1 MNSNNELMPDIQAF
15 KIHIKGIVQG
25 VGFRPFVYSLAIRN
39 HLSGWV
45 RNSSNGVEIEVNGTF
60 SEMENF
66 LFELKNSPPPLSRI
80 DTFVSEETSV
90 SNYKEFVILGSDAR
104 EGEFIPVSP
113 DYSICDD
120 CLREMFNPSDRR
132 YRYPF
137 INCTNC
143 GPRFT
148 IIQDIPYDRPNTT
161 MASFELCDDCL
172 AEYKNPLDRR
182 YHAQPVACPACGPN
196 VSLVINHELVC
207 DGDEAI
213 TKTRQMIKSG
223 QILAIKGLGGFHIAC
238 DATNWSA
245 VENLRNRKKRSDKPF
260 ALMADSLETIGQ
272 YCYITDEEKQ
282 LLQSKERPI
291 VLLKIKSINKL
302 SPLIA
307 PGQTHLGFMLPYTP
321 LHYLLLGPNGNNP
334 TVWVMTSGNMSEEP
348 IAYKDEEALTRLE
361 NIADGFL
368 IHNREIHMR
377 IDDSVTRIIN
387 QKNYPI
393 RRARGYAPNPLLLP
407 FDVPQIL
414 AVGAELKNTFCLTR
428 DNYAFLSHHIGDM
441 ENYET
446 LKSFEEAIEHYQKLF
461 RIHPEIIASDMH
473 PNYLASRYA
482 DQKVQ
487 DLIIPSI
494 KIQHHHAHLAA
505 CLADNQIN
513 NDSPVIGLIYDG
525 IGYGTDGA
533 IWGGEILLGNYAH
546 YQRRFH
552 LRYVNQP
559 GGDISTRIP
568 ARMTL
573 SHLWEYGIDW
583 DPSIPASEYL
593 CMEEKTALEIQLRK
607 QINSPKTSSMGRLF
621 DAVASLIGVR
631 HKVNFEGQAAIEMES
646 LVDET
651 ENGYYPIVLVDD
663 VIDPQPMFEAI
674 IKDIHSQ
681 VSINKLAA
689 RFHNSIAQ
697 VSVEVCKLLR
707 KADQINT
714 VALSGGVWQNKVLL
728 INTTNLLKLEGF
740 EVLVHHN
747 VPTND
752 GGLALG
758 QAIIASKAIN

>member
-1 MNSNNELMPDIQAF
+1 MPEIQAF

-25 VGFRPFVYSLAIRN
+25 VGFRPFVYSLAIRY
-39 HLSGWV
+39 HLFGWV
-45 RNSSNGVEIEVNGTF
+45 RNSSNGVEIEVNGKLA
-60 SEMENF
+60 ELENF
-66 LFELKNSPPPLSRI
+66 LFELKNSPPSLSRI
-80 DTFVSEETSV
+80 DTFISERTSI
-90 SNYKEFVILGSDAR
+90 SDYNEFVILSSDAR

-120 CLREMFNPSDRR
+120 CLKEMFNPSDRR

-148 IIQDIPYDRPNTT
+148 IVEDIPYDRPNTT

-172 AEYKNPLDRR
+172 SEYKNPLDRR
-182 YHAQPVACPACGPN
+182 YHAQPVACPACGPK
-196 VSLVINHELVC
+196 VFLVINHEVVC
-207 DGDEAI
+207 ESQEAI
-213 TKTRQMIKSG
+213 TKSRQMIKSG
-223 QILAIKGLGGFHIAC
+223 QILAIKGLGGYHLAC

-245 VENLRNRKKRSDKPF
+245 VEILRNRKKRSDKPF
-260 ALMADSLETIGQ
+260 ALMADSLETIEQ
-272 YCYITDEEKQ
+272 YCFITDEERQ
-282 LLQSKERPI
+282 LLESKERPI
-291 VLLKIKSINKL
+291 VLLKVKSINNL

-307 PGQTHLGFMLPYTP
+307 PNQTHLGFMLPYTP
-321 LHYLLLGPNGNNP
+321 LHFLLMEPNENNP
-334 TVWVMTSGNMSEEP
+334 PVWVMTSGNLSEEP
-348 IAYKDEEALTRLE
+348 IAYKDEDAFTRLE

-368 IHNREIHMR
+368 LHNREIHMR

-387 QKNYPI
+387 KENYPI

-407 FDVPQIL
+407 FEVPQIL

-428 DNYAFLSHHIGDM
+428 DNYAFISHHIGDL

-461 RIHPEIIASDMH
+461 RINPEIIASDMH

-487 DLIIPSI
+487 DVKIPSI

-505 CLADNQIN
+505 CLADNQID
-513 NDSPVIGLIYDG
+513 NDNPVIGLIYDG

-533 IWGGEILLGNYAH
+533 IWGGEILMGNYAH
-546 YQRRFH
+546 YQRRYH

-568 ARMTL
+568 ARMAL
-573 SHLWEYGIDW
+573 SHLWEYGIEW
-583 DPSIPASEYL
+583 DLAIPASDAL
-593 CMEEKTALEIQLRK
+593 CMEEKTALAIQLTK

-621 DAVASLIGVR
+621 DAVASLMGVR
-631 HKVNFEGQAAIEMES
+631 HKVNYEGQAAIEMES
-646 LVDET
+646 LVDE
-651 ENGYYPIVLVDD
+651 EEKGYYPIDFVDNI
-663 VIDPQPMFEAI
+663 IDPQPMFEAI
-674 IKDIHSQ
+674 IKDIHCQ

-697 VSVEVCKLLR
+697 VSVEICKSLR
-707 KADQINT
+707 EADQINS

-747 VPTND
+747 VPAND

-758 QAIIASKAIN
+758 QAIIASKAI